1 MEETPFK
8 LKDMVGFD
16 WDSLDA
22 LQRENLVKL
31 IFEFPLMGEEP
42 NRFGFVKCRRINE
55 SQIYGYFAQ
64 EVEVDRHRYNNQ
76 KIEKEHKDIYSEDFF
91 FILLFNSGLCLLQ
104 SKKIKEISI
113 ATIEERFTDVLKS
126 IFEEVGATFYYL
138 KDYSLK
144 RKKEDFIRIFNTK
157 NIISLK
163 VDSLK
168 GRIIPEDFKI
178 LNPEFEK
185 DPIIRAYLNDDFRVV
200 DTFSASTTRSGR
212 LQGSMLSKAALI
224 TGEPREIE
232 FIGRENERIRWK
244 DKVGPSIPLDIDVK
258 APRTENIAKEVEKLS
273 SKLSVRDK
281 QQEVKTIQKRLSDLG
296 NYESK

>member
-8 LKDMVGFD
+8 LKNMVGFY
-16 WDSLDA
+16 WDSLDTI
-22 LQRENLVKL
+22 QREDLIKR

-42 NRFGFVKCRRINE
+42 NRFGFVKCKRINE

-76 KIEKEHKDIYSEDFF
+76 KKEEEHKDIYSEDFF
-91 FILLFNSGLCLLQ
+91 FILLFDSGLCLLQ
-104 SKKIKEISI
+104 SRKIKEISI
-113 ATIEERFTDVLKS
+113 ATTEEKFTDALKR
-126 IFEEVGATFYYL
+126 IFEKIGATFYYL
-138 KDYSLK
+138 EDYSLK
-144 RKKEDFIRIFNTK
+144 REKEEFISIFNIE
-157 NIISLK
+157 NIVSLK

-178 LNPEFEK
+178 FNPELEK
-185 DPIIRAYLNDDFRVV
+185 DPIIRAYLNDDFRHL
-200 DTFSASTTRSGR
+200 DALSASTTRSGG
-212 LQGSMLSKAALI
+212 LQGSKLSKAALI

-232 FIGRENERIRWK
+232 FIGRKNERIRWK
-244 DKVGPSIPLDIDVK
+244 DKIGPTIPLDIDVED
-258 APRTENIAKEVEKLS
+258 PRTENIAKEVEKLS

-281 QQEVKTIQKRLSDLG
+281 QKRLSDFLG

>member
-1 MEETPFK
+1 MEEIPFK

-22 LQRENLVKL
+22 RQREDLITL

-42 NRFGFVKCRRINE
+42 NRFGFVKCRRITE

-76 KIEKEHKDIYSEDFF
+76 KKEEEHKDIYSEDFF
-91 FILLFNSGLCLLQ
+91 SILLFDRGLCLLQ
-104 SKKIKEISI
+104 SRKIKEISI
-113 ATIEERFTDVLKS
+113 ATIEERFTDALKR
-126 IFEEVGATFYYL
+126 IFEKIGATFYSL
-138 KDYSLK
+138 EDYILK
-144 RKKEDFIRIFNTK
+144 REKEDFIRIFSTE
-157 NIISLK
+157 NIVSLK

-178 LNPEFEK
+178 FNPELEK
-185 DPIIRAYLNDDFRVV
+185 DRLFRAYLNDDFRYL
-200 DTFSASTTRSGR
+200 DALSASTTRSGG
-212 LQGSMLSKAALI
+212 LQGSKLSKTALI

-244 DKVGPSIPLDIDVK
+244 DKIGPSISLDIDVED
-258 APRTENIAKEVEKLS
+258 PRTKDIAREVDKLS

-281 QQEVKTIQKRLSDLG
+281 QQQKRLSDF
-296 NYESK
+296 

>member
-8 LKDMVGFD
+8 LKKMVGFD

-22 LQRENLVKL
+22 RQREDLIKL

-42 NRFGFVKCRRINE
+42 NRFGFVKCQRINE

-64 EVEVDRHRYNNQ
+64 EVEVGRHRYNNQ
-76 KIEKEHKDIYSEDFF
+76 KKEEEHKDIYSEDFF
-91 FILLFNSGLCLLQ
+91 FILLFDSGLCLLQ
-104 SKKIKEISI
+104 SRKIKEITI

-126 IFEEVGATFYYL
+126 IFEKVGATFYYL
-138 KDYSLK
+138 EDHSLK
-144 RKKEDFIRIFNTK
+144 REKEDFIKIFSTE
-157 NIISLK
+157 NIVSLK

-178 LNPEFEK
+178 FNPELEK
-185 DPIIRAYLNDDFRVV
+185 DRIIRAYLNDDFRYL
-200 DTFSASTTRSGR
+200 DALSASTTRSGG
-212 LQGSMLSKAALI
+212 LQGSKLSKTALN
-224 TGEPREIE
+224 TGEPREIG
-232 FIGRENERIRWK
+232 FIGRNREKVIVK
-244 DKVGPSIPLDIDVK
+244 DKIGPSVSLDIDVE
-258 APRTENIAKEVEKLS
+258 APRTETIAKEVEKLS

-281 QQEVKTIQKRLSDLG
+281 QKRLSDFLG